1 MRDFPFRDSKKSD
14 PVTARKILLVQ
25 PQLSSLDG
33 HEHTQISALDMM
45 LPDDRIIV
53 LTRIDFALADQMT
66 GVEIYPVFPL
76 LAKSGAGDRQNKK
89 PHDSNKESS
98 SSKPSVPERYLSYVE
113 ALSAAVRR
121 FEAGP
126 TDLLIVPSA
135 GPDEIA
141 VLVAFYEQ
149 LEDAQ
154 APRVI
159 LRLLSEDVVSGFPA
173 SFMERLH
180 TCCRAG
186 RLSLHTETP
195 ELRQRLEE
203 HHGLVIAGQFNLPCT
218 IFADEVDHAKPPH
231 RSDDDIKVG
240 VLGRQRAE
248 KGSYRIA
255 GILKHLRQLAL
266 QGNGKQKIRIVYQ
279 AVRAKRMRR
288 LMIEF
293 ADRLSAGRNANVT
306 IQYLESGMS
315 KESFRKLLMDVDI
328 LLLPYDTK
336 RYRYSGSGI
345 IMDGVFALKP
355 IVHSRGMAMQELLSH
370 GNAESATSD
379 REFAEK
385 ILKIASNYD
394 LYKQSTGAAAA
405 YAGQLLDKSGEIF
418 RN

>member
-1 MRDFPFRDSKKSD
+1 MRDSKKSE

-53 LTRIDFALADQMT
+53 LTRFDFALADQMT
-66 GVEIYPVFPL
+66 GVEIYRVFPL

-89 PHDSNKESS
+89 PHASNKESG

-154 APRVI
+154 APGAI
-159 LRLLSEDVVSGFPA
+159 LRLLSEDVVSGFPE

-180 TCCRAG
+180 ACCRAG

-195 ELRQRLEE
+195 ELHQRLEE
-203 HHGLVIAGQFNLPCT
+203 HYGLAIAGQFNLPCT
-218 IFADEVDHAKPPH
+218 IFADEVDYANPPH
-231 RSDDDIKVG
+231 RSDDEIKVG

-255 GILKHLRQLAL
+255 GILKHLRQLVL

-279 AVRAKRMRR
+279 AVRSKRMRR
-288 LMIEF
+288 LMIEL

-315 KESFRKLLMDVDI
+315 KESFRQLLQDVDI

-405 YAGQLLDKSGEIF
+405 YAGQLLDKSAEIF

>member
-1 MRDFPFRDSKKSD
+1 M
-14 PVTARKILLVQ
+14 TTRKILLVQ

-33 HEHTQISALDMM
+33 HEHTQISALGMM

-53 LTRIDFALADQMT
+53 LTRFDFALADQMT

-76 LAKSGAGDRQNKK
+76 LAKSGVGDRQGNK
-89 PHDSNKESS
+89 PHDSSDDS
-98 SSKPSVPERYLSYVE
+98 VRSKPPVPERYLSYVE

-126 TDLLIVPSA
+126 ADMLIVPSA

-149 LEDAQ
+149 LEDPQ
-154 APRVI
+154 APRAM

-186 RLSLHTETP
+186 LLSLHTETT
-195 ELRQRLEE
+195 ELRQRLEKQY
-203 HHGLVIAGQFNLPCT
+203 GLAIASQFNLPCT
-218 IFADEVDHAKPPH
+218 IFADEVDHTSLSH
-231 RSDDDIKVG
+231 NSHDEIKVG

-255 GILKHLRQLAL
+255 GILKHLRQLAPR
-266 QGNGKQKIRIVYQ
+266 GNGEQKIRIVYQ
-279 AVRAKRMRR
+279 AVRSKRMRR
-288 LMIEF
+288 LMIEV
-293 ADRLSAGRNANVT
+293 ANRLSAGRNANVT

-315 KESFRKLLMDVDI
+315 KERFRQLLLDVDI

-336 RYRYSGSGI
+336 RYRYSGSGM

-379 REFAEK
+379 REFAER
-385 ILKIASNYD
+385 ILKIASNYY

-405 YAGQLLDKSGEIF
+405 YAGQLLDKSAEIF
-418 RN
+418 RI

>member
-1 MRDFPFRDSKKSD
+1 M
-14 PVTARKILLVQ
+14 TARKILLVQ

-76 LAKSGAGDRQNKK
+76 LAKSGAGNLQNKK
-89 PHDSNKESS
+89 PHDSNKEIG

-121 FEAGP
+121 FEAGS

-154 APRVI
+154 APRAI

-180 TCCRAG
+180 ACCRAG

-203 HHGLVIAGQFNLPCT
+203 HHGLAIAGQFNLPCT
-218 IFADEVDHAKPPH
+218 IFADEVDHANPPH
-231 RSDDDIKVG
+231 RSDDEIKVG

-279 AVRAKRMRR
+279 AVRSKRMRR
-288 LMIEF
+288 LMIEL
-293 ADRLSAGRNANVT
+293 ASRLSAVRNANVT

-315 KESFRKLLMDVDI
+315 KESFRILLMDVDI

-385 ILKIASNYD
+385 ILKIASNYA

-405 YAGQLLDKSGEIF
+405 YAGQLLDKSAEIF